1 MGLEYLGGENGW
13 RSFKDEP
20 PQKHQRFMTYVKG
33 EYQLFKCCSRKLDMA
48 SKYFFY
54 ENELGEQFDTN
65 YFYDK
70 TYLLIKE

>member
-1 MGLEYLGGENGW
+1 MVSV
-13 RSFKDEP
+13 R
-20 PQKHQRFMTYVKG
+20 G